1 MIALLSVELE
11 KILRRRLNQVV
22 LAIFLSL
29 LVLVYVLLW
38 LASDVVSEVGAGDPA
53 TIARIRA
60 SLYLQETVPFA
71 MLMLYTFG
79 FAAGVVVVGANVGSE
94 YGWNTIRTLTAA
106 EPRRWRV
113 LLAKYVALAGIIV
126 AALLL
131 GLAVTL
137 VTSALITLSAGEFDL
152 GFVDG
157 PYLRDSAYAFLR
169 LLVGTSPYL
178 GLAALLGVYGRS
190 ATAGIALAL
199 GVAFLEG
206 IVGGLMSLAGGWVAD
221 IPKYMLDT
229 NGDTLAIAGGGAF
242 GELFGGDS
250 PLAQAIERPSVRH
263 AVTVLL
269 CWATAFVATSF
280 WVLRKQDLGYEG

>member
-1 MIALLSVELE
+1 MIALLAVEVE
-11 KILRRRLNQVV
+11 KILRRRLNQIV

-38 LASDVVSEVGAGDPA
+38 LASGVVSDVATGD
-53 TIARIRA
+53 TQVVERIRA
-60 SLYLQETVPFA
+60 SLYLHETVPFA

-94 YGWNTIRTLTAA
+94 YGWNTIRTLTSA

-113 LLAKYVALAGIIV
+113 LLAKYVALAGV
-126 AALLL
+126 FVTALLL
-131 GLAVTL
+131 GLATTL
-137 VTSALITLSAGEFDL
+137 ATSAVITLSAGEFDL
-152 GFVDG
+152 SFVDG

-206 IVGGLMSLAGGWVAD
+206 IVGSLMTLSGGWVAE
-221 IPKYMLDT
+221 IPRYLLDT
-229 NGDTLAIAGGGAF
+229 NGDTLALSNGGQL
-242 GELFGGDS
+242 GELLGGDS
-250 PLAQAIERPSVRH
+250 PLAAAVNRPSVRH

-269 CWATAFVATSF
+269 CWATAFIATSF
-280 WVLRKQDLGYEG
+280 WVLRRQDLGYEG